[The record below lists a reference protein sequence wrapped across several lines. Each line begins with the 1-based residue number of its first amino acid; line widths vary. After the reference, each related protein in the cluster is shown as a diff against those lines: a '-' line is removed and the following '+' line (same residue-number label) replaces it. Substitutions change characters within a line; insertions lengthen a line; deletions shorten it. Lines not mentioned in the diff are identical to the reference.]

1 MKFEWIISRY
11 ITPVSCYHTLTNSQD
26 QTFNTDAIKNSIY
39 RQMREKTL
47 SQDQIQ
53 VTVQNI
59 ECDFDFGYF
68 YNYSKG
74 VGI

>member
-1 MKFEWIISRY
+1 MDDIYVTHVTCF
-11 ITPVSCYHTLTNSQD
+11 HTLTNSQD
-26 QTFNTDAIKNSIY
+26 HTAAIKNSIY

-53 VTVQNI
+53 LTVQNT
-59 ECDFDFGYF
+59 ECDIDLSYF
-68 YNYSKG
+68 YNNIKG